1 MKNLLQKM
9 LNLHLTITLKI
20 SYKYNRRIG
29 KNGNKIIK
37 LCPIWKM
44 DLVANIIPNSLRL
57 NLDIKAIIQKME

>member
-9 LNLHLTITLKI
+9 LNLHLTIILKI
-20 SYKYNRRIG
+20 TYKNNRRIG